1 MVMLIT
7 LKTNIFC
14 KIIFIMGHN
23 LMVHNYPSYCLHCLS
38 WHLQDVSANIEIQE
52 KMRGVV
58 LEIRSWTKA
67 EQKTE
72 DPVLPPGHT
81 RGRTSSL

>member
-1 MVMLIT
+1 
-7 LKTNIFC
+7 
-14 KIIFIMGHN
+14 MGHN
-23 LMVHNYPSYCLHCLS
+23 LMVHNVSQLLSSLLLS

-58 LEIRSWTKA
+58 REIRSWTKA

-72 DPVLPPGHT
+72 DTVLPPGHT